1 MIPYPNFVQCV
12 KQVFALSV
20 RRTRLENLQLLTYG
34 LLRGRSC
41 CLSRIAR
48 FLPLPTE
55 HNDRLR
61 RLWRF
66 LAGPPS
72 SPCPWP

>member
-12 KQVFALSV
+12 KQVFSLTV

-34 LLRGRSC
+34 LLRVC

-48 FLPLPTE
+48 FFPLPTE